1 MLVDAN
7 MVTMDNGFIGVWLPV
22 NVNANLKVAYNGK
35 TAAADIS
42 TFANSN
48 TCLTTLLKLY

>member
-1 MLVDAN
+1 